1 MNMGMTNQKMKDVM
15 PKQAEGTNLELREP
29 GVNDTTQEQSNIF
42 VWKDF
47 EVQGYATI
55 LGFYVGPQMGAHNWV
70 EPLSKFRD
78 RIKDIKQAGASI
90 SLNAFDYNAKVVPV
104 TSYVAQLL
112 PLSTAFFLLERAALH
127 AVARAPFN
135 TFRHADFSSYPQ
147 LVDPNCVPSTWLV
160 LQPFSAPLLAQSQG
174 GQSGFGK

>member
-1 MNMGMTNQKMKDVM
+1 M
-15 PKQAEGTNLELREP
+15 
-29 GVNDTTQEQSNIF
+29 
-42 VWKDF
+42 WKDLK
-47 EVQGYATI
+47 VQGYAKI

-78 RIKDIKQAGASI
+78 RMKDIKQAGASI

-112 PLSTAFFLLERAALH
+112 TLSTAFFLLERAALH

-147 LVDPNCVPSTWLV
+147 FVDRNCDPSTSLV